1 MDKKT
6 DYKNCLKN
14 CIRPSGHSD
23 IVWLLLSVFTAV
35 AFHMDMEIV
44 SDEFLSQ
51 ITNAQTHIA
60 QLLYRLVYSVK
71 VPGMSGMFFVLFC
84 FVLYKY
90 SASLGS
96 LKTEEKVLG
105 VLMAL
110 TCLFGR
116 AFYQYNSTILLVTG
130 FVQTAKT
137 AVMLMGMLLFFPHFV
152 KAVRQYVSLHFRFR
166 GGLDMESPVRYR
178 RVVWGILL
186 AVWTIHLAAYFPG
199 MFMGDTED
207 IIYMAYNYRTGLADT
222 VNLIS
227 DDVLVV
233 DHHSVLYTI
242 VLGFFVKFGR
252 FAFASENI
260 GIFLYTVCQM
270 LFTAWVLAYS
280 LYKLKQ
286 YRVGAWFRTAILLF
300 FCLFPWIP
308 RYAIMATKD
317 TLFADFMMLYLL
329 LVIDIAEQ
337 SHDQGSKIKTQ
348 QLIGIIV
355 YAVLIFLLRKN
366 GLYMVILSL
375 PFLVMM
381 NKKWAKSI
389 IIALVCIFAVKFA
402 YSNVILPAAKIP
414 DGSVSAALSIP
425 LQQTSRYLKYYADEV
440 TEEERA
446 AIDAVAKCNDLP
458 QVYWPDRSDWAKA
471 SWRKEATG
479 EDIKNYFT
487 TWAKMLAKHPLTY
500 VAATANNYYAYF
512 YPVVTDLYDF
522 ERASDGGIASANA
535 EGYFAFKASGSR
547 ISMSCR
553 ELLRLFDAM
562 LMNTPFVNL
571 LCTSAVY
578 IWLLIISWT
587 QSIVCR
593 DRKLLMAVIPMLMLM
608 LTILSGPCNGNI
620 YHRFT
625 YPVAMCM
632 PVIAAYGIRSGKN
645 AQEGNTV
652 TEGVER
658 R

>member
-1 MDKKT
+1 MEKHT
-6 DYKNCLKN
+6 DWGTRLKN
-14 CIRPSGHSD
+14 CIKWNEHSD
-23 IVWLLLSVFTAV
+23 LGCLLLSIFTAA
-35 AFHMDMEIV
+35 AFNMDMEIV
-44 SDEFLSQ
+44 SDEFMSQ
-51 ITNAQTHIA
+51 ITNSQTHIA
-60 QLLYRLVYSVK
+60 QLLYRLAYSVK
-71 VPGMSGMFFVLFC
+71 APGISGLLFVLFC

-90 SASLGS
+90 SASLGRMR
-96 LKTEEKVLG
+96 TEEKVLG

-116 AFYQYNSTILLVTG
+116 AFYQYNSTVVLVTG
-130 FVQTAKT
+130 FVQMVKT
-137 AVMLMGMLLFFPHFV
+137 AVMLAGMLLFFPHFV
-152 KAVRQYVSLHFRFR
+152 KAVRQYVPSHFRFQ
-166 GGLDMESPVRYR
+166 GGFDMASLVWYR

-186 AVWTIHLAAYFPG
+186 AVWTIHLIAYFLG

-207 IIYMAYNYRTGLADT
+207 IVYMAYNLRTGLVDT

-227 DDVLVV
+227 EDVLVV
-233 DHHSVLYTI
+233 DHHSVLYTVI
-242 VLGFFVKFGR
+242 LGAFVKLGR
-252 FAFASENI
+252 LAFHSENI

-270 LFTAWVLAYS
+270 LFTAWVLAYA
-280 LYKLKQ
+280 LYKLKC

-300 FCLFPWIP
+300 FSLFPWIP

-329 LVIDIAEQ
+329 LVIDIVEQ
-337 SHDQGSKIKTQ
+337 NKEQDSKIKRQ
-348 QLIGIIV
+348 QLAGIIL

-375 PFLVMM
+375 PFLIMM

-389 IIALVCIFAVKFA
+389 IIALVCIFAVKFV
-402 YSNVILPAAKIP
+402 YTNVILPAAKIP

-425 LQQTSRYLKYYADEV
+425 LQQTSRYLKYHADEV
-440 TEEERA
+440 TQEERA
-446 AIDAVAKCNDLP
+446 AINAVANVDALP
-458 QVYWPDRSDWAKA
+458 KVYWPDRSDWAKA
-471 SWRKEATG
+471 SWRKDATG
-479 EDIKNYFT
+479 EDIRNYFI
-487 TWAKMLAKHPLTY
+487 TWAKMLVKHPLTY

-535 EGYFAFKASGSR
+535 EGYFAFKASDSR
-547 ISMSCR
+547 ISMSLR
-553 ELLRLFDAM
+553 EFLRLFDAM
-562 LMNTPFVNL
+562 LMNIPFVNL
-571 LCTSAVY
+571 LCTSAIY
-578 IWLLIISWT
+578 IWLLILSWT
-587 QSIVCR
+587 QSLVGR

-632 PVIAAYGIRSGKN
+632 PVIAAYGIRSGRHN
-645 AQEGNTV
+645 SM
-652 TEGVER
+652 EGVDTVDREV
-658 R
+658 

>member
-1 MDKKT
+1 MDKRT
-6 DYKNCLKN
+6 DRKHRLKN
-14 CIRPSGHSD
+14 CIKWNLHSN
-23 IVWLLLSVFTAV
+23 IGCLLVSVLTAA
-35 AFHMDMEIV
+35 AFSMEMDIV
-44 SDEFLSQ
+44 SDEFISQ
-51 ITNAQTHIA
+51 ITNAQSHTA
-60 QLLYRLVYSVK
+60 QLLYRLIYSVK
-71 VPGMSGMFFVLFC
+71 LQGISSVLFVLFC
-84 FVLYKY
+84 FVLYQY
-90 SASLGS
+90 SASMGK
-96 LKTEEKVLG
+96 LKKEEKILG

-116 AFYQYNSTILLVTG
+116 AFYQYNSTAVLVSG
-130 FVQTAKT
+130 FVQMAKT
-137 AVMLMGMLLFFPHFV
+137 AVMFTGMLFFFPHFV
-152 KAVRQYVSLHFRFR
+152 KAVRQYVPRHFRFQ
-166 GGLDMESPVRYR
+166 GGFDMVSPTVYR

-186 AVWTIHLAAYFPG
+186 AVWTIHLIAYFPG

-207 IIYMAYNYRTGLADT
+207 IVYMAYNYRTGLVDT

-227 DDVLVV
+227 EDVLVV

-242 VLGFFVKFGR
+242 LLGFFVKFGR
-252 FAFASENI
+252 LVFHSENI

-270 LFTAWVLAYS
+270 LFTAWVLAYA
-280 LYKLKQ
+280 LYKLKG
-286 YRVGAWFRTAILLF
+286 YGVGKWFRTAILVF

-329 LVIDIAEQ
+329 LVIDIAEH
-337 SHDQGSKIKTQ
+337 STEQGSGIKTQ
-348 QLIGIIV
+348 QLVSMIV

-375 PFLVMM
+375 PFLLIM
-381 NKKWAKSI
+381 NKKWSRSI
-389 IIALVCIFAVKFA
+389 IIALVCIFAVKFV
-402 YSNVILPAAKIP
+402 YTNVLLPAAKIP

-425 LQQTSRYLKYYADEV
+425 LQQTSRYLKYYGDEV
-440 TEEERA
+440 TEQERA
-446 AIDAVAKCNDLP
+446 AIDAVAKCDALP

-471 SWRKEATG
+471 SWRKDATG
-479 EDIKNYFT
+479 EDIKNYFIV
-487 TWAKMLAKHPLTY
+487 WAKMLAKHPLTY

-535 EGYFAFKASGSR
+535 EGYFAFKASDSP

-553 ELLRLFDAM
+553 ELLRLVDAA
-562 LMNTPFVNL
+562 LMNIPFVNL
-571 LCTSAVY
+571 LCTSAIY
-578 IWLLIISWT
+578 IWLLILSWT
-587 QSIVCR
+587 QSLVNR

-632 PVIAAYGIRSGKN
+632 PVIAAYGIRDAK
-645 AQEGNTV
+645 QDE
-652 TEGVER
+652 TEGVETVDR
-658 R
+658 EV

>member
-35 AFHMDMEIV
+35 AFYMDMEIV

-71 VPGMSGMFFVLFC
+71 APGMSGMFFVLFC

-130 FVQTAKT
+130 FVQTTKT

-152 KAVRQYVSLHFRFR
+152 KAVRQYVPLHFRFR
-166 GGLDMESPVRYR
+166 GGLDVESPVRYR

-280 LYKLKQ
+280 LYKLKH

-348 QLIGIIV
+348 QLAGIIV

-553 ELLRLFDAM
+553 ELLRLFDAV